1 MRRRKDREPII
12 LVIDFHHARGP
23 EVEHCFCKQG
33 ADVLVKNDWSLLP
46 FMALSDGA
54 HASTE
59 DFSYFT
65 LQQSALDSEP
75 ATSLFGI
82 SCTRQ
87 IDSAS
92 LINRPPEV
100 TRSTVQ
106 KAVVAV
112 IDEPRHFGQLR
123 QKLSI
128 VTSAWFA
135 QRDFS
140 DTDILKIFQESL
152 AESLDNDEGQQD
164 GILGLSLREMI
175 YEFKH
180 QTLVFFK
187 CLLLQPKMLFFGT
200 RCERLCMIQFSLIS
214 LIPGLI
220 HHLED
225 CADPSF
231 DSYGE
236 STVKPTSLKTSER
249 SSLLAYMGL
258 PLQIFGKGSM
268 FGPYIPLQRLDLLA
282 DYGTKS
288 YVVGST
294 NSLLLQQ
301 KDRYSDILINLDE
314 NTINI
319 SSPSLRSALSLSAAD
334 RRWIDFLTQSI
345 YETWDDA
352 QPERPNTHGYLG
364 SEEFIRLQFEE
375 YLLAL
380 LSCEKL
386 HHEMHCGSGTLSPGL
401 DIEGDP
407 VSEFGTHFLERW
419 RTTPNYALFHR
430 LTSDSHLF
438 SIVEPRH
445 PCAGGLG
452 IHDIQRRL
460 AQQIAELHLDERVR
474 EGREALNKHLATS
487 QKRVN
492 FAFNSFWA
500 DINQRKKNE
509 HQRRYSEEFAGSESV
524 DNNSISS
531 PRTSI
536 STIAT
541 SSGAGPWTFGARKAP
556 VVDIA
561 QAQATVAAA
570 GQRASSY
577 FSSWGAWANDRRKEW
592 QEKKASGNN
601 SPVSSTT
608 PLAFPQSL
616 SLTTTQSSNYPGDLA
631 GKNREGVQGKGH
643 DYSGSVSSPSTSF
656 SRKGWGNLL
665 WKSSGTHSFD
675 PDIQNNVNHN
685 NSSGQIPRGSRD
697 LNRRDIITPDN
708 ENDSNRTNSNARI
721 DDAIAVSSTNNPSP
735 PELPPTALPSRDKDS
750 VPPSMVISAP
760 ISPPTLTAADKQQL
774 KDQPLEPA
782 ISPLNLDEPVRCD
795 PFTVVDLS
803 APTQSLSNS
812 EATEDLKAEKK

>member
-33 ADVLVKNDWSLLP
+33 ADVLAKNDWSLLP

-164 GILGLSLREMI
+164 GIL
-175 YEFKH
+175 
-180 QTLVFFK
+180 V
-187 CLLLQPKMLFFGT
+187 
-200 RCERLCMIQFSLIS
+200 
-214 LIPGLI
+214 
-220 HHLED
+220 
-225 CADPSF
+225 
-231 DSYGE
+231 
-236 STVKPTSLKTSER
+236 
-249 SSLLAYMGL
+249 LAYMGL

-386 HHEMHCGSGTLSPGL
+386 HHEIQCGSGTLSPGL

-474 EGREALNKHLATS
+474 EGREALNKHLATG

-509 HQRRYSEEFAGSESV
+509 QQRRYSEELAGSESV
-524 DNNSISS
+524 DNKSISS

-541 SSGAGPWTFGARKAP
+541 SSGAGPWSFGARKAP

-643 DYSGSVSSPSTSF
+643 DSSGSVSSPSSSF

-685 NSSGQIPRGSRD
+685 NSSAQIPRGSRD
-697 LNRRDIITPDN
+697 LNRRDISIPDN

-721 DDAIAVSSTNNPSP
+721 DDAIAVSSTDNPSP
-735 PELPPTALPSRDKDS
+735 PKLPPTTLPSRDKDS
-750 VPPSMVISAP
+750 VPPSMAISAP

-803 APTQSLSNS
+803 APTQSSSNS
-812 EATEDLKAEKK
+812 EATEALKAEKK

>member
-54 HASTE
+54 HAYVSKNAPSFSRIVKTFSTE

-164 GILGLSLREMI
+164 GIL
-175 YEFKH
+175 
-180 QTLVFFK
+180 
-187 CLLLQPKMLFFGT
+187 
-200 RCERLCMIQFSLIS
+200 
-214 LIPGLI
+214 
-220 HHLED
+220 D

-249 SSLLAYMGL
+249 SSCKPPQQL
-258 PLQIFGKGSM
+258 I
-268 FGPYIPLQRLDLLA
+268 RLDLLA

-474 EGREALNKHLATS
+474 EGREALNKHLATG

-509 HQRRYSEEFAGSESV
+509 QQRRYSEEFAGSESV

-616 SLTTTQSSNYPGDLA
+616 SLTTTQSSNYPDDLA

-643 DYSGSVSSPSTSF
+643 DSSGSVSSPSTSF

-685 NSSGQIPRGSRD
+685 SSSGQGSRD
-697 LNRRDIITPDN
+697 LNRRDIIIPDN

-721 DDAIAVSSTNNPSP
+721 DDVIAVSSTNNPSP

-750 VPPSMVISAP
+750 APPSMAISAP

>member
-1 MRRRKDREPII
+1 
-12 LVIDFHHARGP
+12 
-23 EVEHCFCKQG
+23 
-33 ADVLVKNDWSLLP
+33 
-46 FMALSDGA
+46 MALSDGA

-65 LQQSALDSEP
+65 LQQSATDSEP

-82 SCTRQ
+82 ACTRQ
-87 IDSAS
+87 MDSAS
-92 LINRPPEV
+92 LINRPPDV

-140 DTDILKIFQESL
+140 DTDILKIFQENL
-152 AESLDNDEGQQD
+152 AESLDNDEGQKD
-164 GILGLSLREMI
+164 ENLGLSLREMI
-175 YEFKH
+175 HEFKH
-180 QTLVFFK
+180 QTLVLFK

-231 DSYGE
+231 DSFAE
-236 STVKPTSLKTSER
+236 SVVKPTSLKTSER

-258 PLQIFGKGSM
+258 PLQIFGKGSI
-268 FGPYIPLQRLDLLA
+268 FGPYTPLQRLDLLA

-314 NTINI
+314 DTINI
-319 SSPSLRSALSLSAAD
+319 TSPSLRSALALSAAD
-334 RRWIDFLTQSI
+334 RRWIDFLTQTI
-345 YETWDDA
+345 YETWDDD

-386 HHEMHCGSGTLSPGL
+386 HDEMHRGSGTLSPGL
-401 DIEGDP
+401 DVEGDP
-407 VSEFGTHFLERW
+407 ASEFGINFLERW
-419 RTTPNYALFHR
+419 RTTSNYALFHK

-452 IHDIQRRL
+452 IQDIQRRL
-460 AQQIAELHLDERVR
+460 AQQISELHLDERVR
-474 EGREALNKHLATS
+474 EGREALNKHLATG
-487 QKRVN
+487 QKKVN

-509 HQRRYSEEFAGSESV
+509 LPRRYSEEGSAAAQA
-524 DNNSISS
+524 DTNSIAS
-531 PRTSI
+531 PRTST
-536 STIAT
+536 STNAN
-541 SSGAGPWTFGARKAP
+541 SPGAGSWTFGPRKAP

-577 FSSWGAWANDRRKEW
+577 FSSWGAWASDRRKEW
-592 QEKKASGNN
+592 QEKKATGDN
-601 SPVSSTT
+601 SPVSSPT
-608 PLAFPQSL
+608 AMVSAQSL
-616 SLTTTQSSNYPGDLA
+616 TMNPKTSLDDPGDLA
-631 GKNREGVQGKGH
+631 GRGSEEVQGRMH
-643 DYSGSVSSPSTSF
+643 HPSGSVSSSSTSL
-656 SRKGWGNLL
+656 SHKKPWSNLL
-665 WKSSGTHSFD
+665 WKSSGNHTFD
-675 PDIQNNVNHN
+675 PDIQNNVNRN
-685 NSSGQIPRGSRD
+685 NDTAQSPRASRD
-697 LNRRDIITPDN
+697 LKIKDHNTTND
-708 ENDSNRTNSNARI
+708 ENDNHNNTSNANI
-721 DDAIAVSSTNNPSP
+721 DSIATTSKNSP
-735 PELPPTALPSRDKDS
+735 PPSEPPPTFPSQNKDS
-750 VPPSMVISAP
+750 FAPSTTISAP
-760 ISPPTLTAADKQQL
+760 VIDAQTANRPISSPTLTAADKLQVNSHT
-774 KDQPLEPA
+774 PEPA
-782 ISPLNLDEPVRCD
+782 ISPLNLDESAHCD

-803 APTQSLSNS
+803 GLTQQSSTS
-812 EATEDLKAEKK
+812 EATQTNSEQK

>member
-1 MRRRKDREPII
+1 M
-12 LVIDFHHARGP
+12 
-23 EVEHCFCKQG
+23 
-33 ADVLVKNDWSLLP
+33 
-46 FMALSDGA
+46 
-54 HASTE
+54 
-59 DFSYFT
+59 
-65 LQQSALDSEP
+65 
-75 ATSLFGI
+75 
-82 SCTRQ
+82 
-87 IDSAS
+87 
-92 LINRPPEV
+92 
-100 TRSTVQ
+100 
-106 KAVVAV
+106 
-112 IDEPRHFGQLR
+112 
-123 QKLSI
+123 
-128 VTSAWFA
+128 
-135 QRDFS
+135 
-140 DTDILKIFQESL
+140 
-152 AESLDNDEGQQD
+152 
-164 GILGLSLREMI
+164 
-175 YEFKH
+175 
-180 QTLVFFK
+180 
-187 CLLLQPKMLFFGT
+187 
-200 RCERLCMIQFSLIS
+200 
-214 LIPGLI
+214 
-220 HHLED
+220 
-225 CADPSF
+225 
-231 DSYGE
+231 
-236 STVKPTSLKTSER
+236 
-249 SSLLAYMGL
+249 
-258 PLQIFGKGSM
+258 
-268 FGPYIPLQRLDLLA
+268 
-282 DYGTKS
+282 
-288 YVVGST
+288 
-294 NSLLLQQ
+294 
-301 KDRYSDILINLDE
+301 
-314 NTINI
+314 
-319 SSPSLRSALSLSAAD
+319 
-334 RRWIDFLTQSI
+334 
-345 YETWDDA
+345 
-352 QPERPNTHGYLG
+352 
-364 SEEFIRLQFEE
+364 
-375 YLLAL
+375 
-380 LSCEKL
+380 
-386 HHEMHCGSGTLSPGL
+386 
-401 DIEGDP
+401 
-407 VSEFGTHFLERW
+407 SEFGTHFLERW

-474 EGREALNKHLATS
+474 EGREALNKHLATG

-509 HQRRYSEEFAGSESV
+509 QQRRYSEELAGSESV
-524 DNNSISS
+524 DNKSISS

-541 SSGAGPWTFGARKAP
+541 SSGAGPWSFGARKAP

-643 DYSGSVSSPSTSF
+643 DSSGSVSSPSSSF

-685 NSSGQIPRGSRD
+685 NSSAQIPRGSRD
-697 LNRRDIITPDN
+697 LNRRDISIPDN

-721 DDAIAVSSTNNPSP
+721 DDAIAVSSTDNPSP
-735 PELPPTALPSRDKDS
+735 PKLPPTTLPSRDKDS
-750 VPPSMVISAP
+750 VPPSMAISAP

-803 APTQSLSNS
+803 APTQSSSNS
-812 EATEDLKAEKK
+812 EATEALKAEKK